1 MARPTPHGRKAAKTP
16 GFTPTK
22 KGPKG
27 FKADGAPKNRWSAEK
42 RETFGKGPR
51 KPWENRD
58 DRAPRAD
65 RTDDRRTGGEER
77 RSYDGPRTADTRG
90 RNFEPVR
97 PERRGYG
104 NSEAPREGGF
114 GGRAPRTVNR
124 DDGFHR
130 DDSPARND
138 RFNRDDRPA
147 RFNRDD
153 RPARDDRFNRDDRP
167 ARNDR
172 FNRDD
177 RPARKDFSPAKPFH
191 SEPPRK
197 WEPRAE
203 RKPWDKPERPNR
215 DRDDRRSYN
224 RDDRTPADE
233 RTWRDD
239 KPKFERSE
247 RPSFNRDEK
256 PRFNRDDKPRFE
268 RSERPSFNRDEKPR
282 FNRDDKPRFERNDR
296 PRFNDRR
303 EDRPDSEN
311 LDQMS
316 WTATDLGEI
325 DESTVHEGEGFAALG
340 VPKIMVAA
348 LDKQG
353 ITSPFPIQT
362 ATIPDAI
369 AGRDVLG
376 RGQTGSGKTLGFG
389 LPMLTR
395 IAAAESTGGAPR
407 GLVLVPTRE
416 LALQCADVL
425 APLAKTLKLD
435 LTLIAGG
442 MGYGPQLRA
451 FERGVDIVV
460 ATPGRLIDLLEQ
472 GAVDLSQVLVTVLDE
487 ADHMADLGFMP
498 AVTTIMDTVPADGQ
512 RLLFSATLDHAVDRI
527 VKKYLHDPVTHEVD
541 TDRASVTTME
551 HFLLMVP
558 PHEKNLITAEIAN
571 REGRS
576 VLFART
582 QMGAERIA
590 SQLREAGV
598 MAGALH
604 GGLTQ
609 GARTRVLAAF
619 KEGEVPVLVATD
631 VAARGIHVDD
641 VTLVLEIDPPMN
653 SKDYLHRAGRT
664 ARAGT
669 KGVVAS
675 ICLPHQRRSM
685 QRLLEQAG
693 VEAQSLQTHPGQADL
708 VEATGA
714 RPVENAPI
722 EDAEYER
729 IIAPKRGGGS
739 RGGSRQGG
747 GYRGNNSRGGGYRG
761 GNGGGGGYRGGNGGG
776 RGGNEGWRRE
786 R

>member
-16 GFTPTK
+16 GFTPPK

-124 DDGFHR
+124 DDRFNR
-130 DDSPARND
+130 DDRPARND